1 MRVATWNVNSVV
13 RRLNH
18 LLDWLERTQPDVIA
32 LQELKATADAFPA
45 QALADVGYQSLVV
58 GERSWN
64 GVALLARQE
73 LVPIIKALPGD
84 ASDKQ
89 ARYLEA
95 AVDGVLYC
103 CLYLPNGNPQ
113 PGPKFTYKLQ
123 WFERLKKRAAELM
136 ASGQPVVLLG
146 DWNVVPTDSDIYKPD
161 SWRKDALL
169 QPESRQAFAELLA
182 QGWTDVIKKV
192 YPDQV
197 PYTFWDFFRK
207 HWERDAGLRIDHILI
222 SDQLQVVDAGVD
234 REERGRDHPSDH
246 APVWAELRL
255 KKKAGRSR
263 KAAAPAD
270 KPATK
275 TAAKA
280 PAAKKTK
287 PAAASMRPTKGPDL
301 SKAVKAPFPEQLAP
315 QLATLTAGAPTAGEW
330 IVENKWDGYRIT
342 IKFVAGKPRL
352 ITRNGNDWTAKL
364 KPLASDLEKL
374 GIRQA
379 WLDGE
384 MVVMNESGVPDF
396 NRLQNAIDNAR
407 TQAIVL
413 YLFDAPF
420 VGDQDLRDVP
430 LRARREVLKQLLAE
444 NTSERIRFSD
454 ELPAAPAEVL
464 SAACQ
469 LGLEGVMLKKADSPY
484 VGRRSD
490 TWLKL
495 KCQRRQEFVVIG
507 FTDRTNSPNEVGA
520 LILGY
525 FEGGKL
531 RPGGS
536 VGTGWSSAQGG
547 ELHQQLVKLETKKPA
562 VDPALVEPGRWSKR
576 KRGTERWVRPE
587 MVVEVAFGEWTPDGN
602 VRHPTFRGVRTDKPA
617 TAIQREKAAPAPA
630 AKKGASTKT
639 AKPGRALAPAP
650 ARHSVKITHPDRVID
665 PSTGLTKIELVR
677 FYEAVADRILPH
689 LQQRP
694 VSLVRAPQGIDG
706 QLFFQKH
713 SDKKLKGITELD
725 EALWPGH
732 DSLMSVDTVEG
743 LITAAQLNVVEFHTW
758 NSTARR
764 IDQPDRVVF
773 DLDPGEGVTWA
784 HLQEAAMLVR
794 TMLEHLELQSWLKT
808 SGGKGLHV
816 VVPLAPRLDYDQVKD
831 FSRAVVAHMAKT
843 IPQRF
848 VAKSGG
854 SNRVGKIFIDYLRNG
869 HGQTTAAAFSAR
881 ARPGLGVSIPVS
893 WDQLSDLKAGAHW
906 TITTA
911 PEYLASE
918 MADPWADYWKSR
930 QSLTE
935 GLKLL
940 GLKPARKS
948 ASQK

>member
-13 RRLNH
+13 RRLTH
-18 LLDWLERTQPDVIA
+18 LLDWLERHQPDVIA
-32 LQELKATADAFPA
+32 LQELKATAEAFPTE
-45 QALADVGYQSLVV
+45 ALRELGYQSLVV

-64 GVALLARQE
+64 GVALLSRHE
-73 LVPIIKALPGD
+73 LVPIVKALPGD
-84 ASDKQ
+84 PSDKQ

-95 AVDGVLYC
+95 AVGGVLFG

-113 PGPKFTYKLQ
+113 PGPKFDYKLK
-123 WFERLKKRAAELM
+123 WFARLIRRADELWK
-136 ASGQPVVLLG
+136 SGQPVVLLG

-169 QPESRQAFAELLA
+169 QPESRQAFAELLS
-182 QGWTDVIKKV
+182 QGWTDVIKSA

-207 HWERDAGLRIDHILI
+207 HWERDAGLRIDHILV
-222 SDQLQVVDAGVD
+222 SNQLQIVDAGVD

-246 APVWAELRL
+246 APVWAELKLR
-255 KKKAGRSR
+255 KGSKARQ
-263 KAAAPAD
+263 AARP
-270 KPATK
+270 
-275 TAAKA
+275 AAKSGNEPVAAA
-280 PAAKKTK
+280 PAAKK
-287 PAAASMRPTKGPDL
+287 ASVPKNTAVGGPDL
-301 SKAVKAPFPEQLAP
+301 SKAVKAPFPEQLSP
-315 QLATLTAGAPTAGEW
+315 QLATLTAAAPSEGDW

-342 IKFVAGKPRL
+342 IKFKGGKPHL

-364 KPLASDLEKL
+364 KPLVADLEKL
-374 GIRQA
+374 QVQQA

-384 MVVMNESGVPDF
+384 MVVMGEHGVPDF

-430 LRARREVLKQLLAE
+430 LRARREVLRKLLEGRA
-444 NTSERIRFSD
+444 SERIRFSD
-454 ELPAAPAEVL
+454 ELPASPAQVL

-507 FTDRTNSPNEVGA
+507 FTDRTNSPREVGA

-525 FEGGKL
+525 YEQGKL

-536 VGTGWSSAQGG
+536 VGTGWSSSQGA
-547 ELHQQLVKLETKKPA
+547 ELHAQLVKLETKQPA
-562 VDPALVEPGRWSKR
+562 VDPSLVEPGRWSKR

-617 TAIQREKAAPAPA
+617 SAIRRETPAPAPTVALAKSTGRKA
-630 AKKGASTKT
+630 AQASTVTLAT
-639 AKPGRALAPAP
+639 AKHG
-650 ARHSVKITHPDRVID
+650 VKITHPDRVID
-665 PSTGLTKIELVR
+665 TASGLTKIDLVKY
-677 FYEAVADRILPH
+677 YEAVADRILPH
-689 LQQRP
+689 LQLRP
-694 VSLVRAPQGIDG
+694 VSLVRAPQGISG

-713 SDKKLKGITELD
+713 SDAKLKGITELD

-784 HLQEAAMLVR
+784 HLQEAAVLVR

-816 VVPLAPRLDYDQVKD
+816 VVPLAPRLDYEQVKD
-831 FSRAVVAHMAKT
+831 FSKAVVAHMAKT

-881 ARPGLGVSIPVS
+881 ARAGLGVSIPIA
-893 WDQLSDLKAGAHW
+893 WDQLPDITGGAHW
-906 TITTA
+906 NIATA
-911 PEYLASE
+911 PAYLAGE
-918 MADPWADYWKSR
+918 ITDPWADYWKSR
-930 QSLTE
+930 QSLAE

-940 GLKPARKS
+940 GMKPARRVS
-948 ASQK
+948 TSV